1 MLNELDAIIE
11 YLKSIRN
18 LKKWDIIMIWNNF
31 YIYNG
36 FYTEDWIHLVLT
48 SLSLDEYN
56 NLEENEVEHTVN
68 VLDRCIKFKD
78 EFNLK
83 RLNILLEKIIKEY
96 ENNL

>member
-36 FYTEDWIHLVLT
+36 FYTEDWIHLVLI
-48 SLSLDEYN
+48 SLSLDEYD